1 MACSRQLSRPTP
13 LVICVTAAANQM
25 YIRYPVRNFKC
36 PFCGTKMPTETFRAS
51 EPWICTGCS
60 EALQFL
66 QTHRSVVQLCMFGVA
81 LLGLYSAGVA
91 GWHLAVG
98 TILAGLVLNIVLAG
112 PLDRV
117 VPPPLEP
124 YEAPFWKQGKQ
135 DKYGRLHLDERIEP
149 EGDKQDDSST
159 PS

>member
-1 MACSRQLSRPTP
+1 
-13 LVICVTAAANQM
+13 
-25 YIRYPVRNFKC
+25 
-36 PFCGTKMPTETFRAS
+36 
-51 EPWICTGCS
+51 
-60 EALQFL
+60 
-66 QTHRSVVQLCMFGVA
+66 MFGVA

-135 DKYGRLHLDERIEP
+135 DKYGRLHLDKRTEP
-149 EGDKQDDSST
+149 EDDKQDDSST